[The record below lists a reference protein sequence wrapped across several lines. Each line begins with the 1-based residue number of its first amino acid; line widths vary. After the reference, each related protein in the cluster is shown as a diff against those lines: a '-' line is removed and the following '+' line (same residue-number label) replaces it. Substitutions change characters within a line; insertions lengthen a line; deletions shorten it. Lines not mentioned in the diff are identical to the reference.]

1 MALRPVGHRVNDC
14 QAQSA
19 DLLECPMPRSR
30 GLFIVLEGPD
40 KSGKSTQ
47 ARLLADTL
55 KGRGHEVLHTR
66 EPGGTAV
73 AESVRR
79 VLLDA
84 SLRIDP
90 LAELFLYEASRAQ
103 HTNEMIRP
111 ALMAGKV
118 VISERFTMSTDA
130 YQGVARGLGLKTTT
144 ALNHIATGGLKPDLT
159 ILLDIPAEEFDSRD
173 QARELDRLEREG
185 AQFRIK
191 VRAGYLKAAK
201 ADPRAVVLNGR
212 LAPDVLQTKILA
224 LVAKKL

>member
-1 MALRPVGHRVNDC
+1 MRRAK
-14 QAQSA
+14 
-19 DLLECPMPRSR
+19 
-30 GLFIVLEGPD
+30 GLFVVLEGPD

-66 EPGGTAV
+66 EPGGTSV
-73 AESVRR
+73 AEGVRK
-79 VLLDA
+79 VLLDPA
-84 SLRIDP
+84 LTIDP

-103 HTNEMIRP
+103 HTNEKILP
-111 ALMAGKV
+111 ALKAGHV

-144 ALNHIATGGLKPDLT
+144 TLNKIATSGLKPDLT
-159 ILLDIPAEEFDSRD
+159 ILLDIPAGEFDARD
-173 QARELDRLEREG
+173 QGRALDRLELEN
-185 AQFRIK
+185 AAFRLK

-212 LAPDVLQTKILA
+212 LPADVLQKKILA
-224 LVAKKL
+224 LVGKKL